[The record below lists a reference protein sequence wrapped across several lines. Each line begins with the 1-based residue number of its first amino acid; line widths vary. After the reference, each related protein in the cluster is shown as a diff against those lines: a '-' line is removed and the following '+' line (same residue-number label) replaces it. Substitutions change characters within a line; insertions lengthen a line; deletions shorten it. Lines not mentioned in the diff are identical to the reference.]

1 MKRKTV
7 ITEKVPRR
15 KYDADFKASAVQMIL
30 NGRGVMDVSRAL
42 GVSANLLRKW
52 KSAENLPVE
61 PADQA
66 EIERLR
72 RYVRQLEMERE
83 VLKKALSIFS
93 RTT

>member
-1 MKRKTV
+1 MKRKTA

>member
-1 MKRKTV
+1 MS
-7 ITEKVPRR
+7 TEKKPRR
-15 KYDADFKASAVQMIL
+15 KYDADFKASAVQMIV

-42 GVSANLLRKW
+42 GVSPGLLRKW
-52 KSAENLPVE
+52 KSAEDLPAL

-66 EIERLR
+66 EMERLL

-93 RTT
+93 RST

>member
-1 MKRKTV
+1 M
-7 ITEKVPRR
+7 
-15 KYDADFKASAVQMIL
+15 
-30 NGRGVMDVSRAL
+30 GVVLAPLSL
-42 GVSANLLRKW
+42 
-52 KSAENLPVE
+52 KSNAEELPPM

-66 EIERLR
+66 EMERLL

>member
-1 MKRKTV
+1 MSL
-7 ITEKVPRR
+7 EKQPRR
-15 KYDADFKASAVQMIL
+15 KYDAEFKASAVQMML
-30 NGRGVMDVSRAL
+30 SGRGVMDVSRAL
-42 GVSANLLRKW
+42 GVSTNLLRKW
-52 KSAENLPVE
+52 KSAEDLPPL

-66 EIERLR
+66 EIERLL

>member
-1 MKRKTV
+1 MKRKAIV
-7 ITEKVPRR
+7 AENKPRR

-52 KSAENLPVE
+52 KSAEDLPVL

-66 EIERLR
+66 EIERLL

-93 RTT
+93 RST

>member
-1 MKRKTV
+1 MPS
-7 ITEKVPRR
+7 EKKPRR

-30 NGRGVMDVSRAL
+30 NGRGIMDVSRVL
-42 GVSANLLRKW
+42 GVSTNLLRKW
-52 KSAENLPVE
+52 KTAEELPAL

-66 EIERLR
+66 EIERLL

-93 RTT
+93 RST